1 VKKTSKGLQKQSE
14 SDMIL
19 EYYKDW
25 NSDSN
30 PVMMGFNLSDSY
42 PGIIESEDEKKMAYL
57 RMKYKKRS
65 K

>member
-1 VKKTSKGLQKQSE
+1 MNITSKGLDKKYE

-19 EYYKDW
+19 EYYRDW

-30 PVMMGFNLSDSY
+30 PVMMIFDLSDSY
-42 PGIIESEDEKKMAYL
+42 PGVIESEDEKKMAYL
-57 RMKYKKRS
+57 RTKYKKKS